1 MFSTDIYTVSINI
14 HMLLLDGTIFRVR
27 SCGED
32 RFIVKCSE
40 NEGSG
45 KEIECIGTFV
55 NVNKI
60 ELI

>member
-32 RFIVKCSE
+32 QFIVKCSA

-45 KEIECIGTFV
+45 KEIECIGTFD
-55 NVNKI
+55 NVMS
-60 ELI
+60 